1 MKTAHFLITDAG
13 SGHRSIANALK
24 DCLEQQDADWQ
35 ISIINV
41 YQTFWHDDSEG
52 IYNKIL
58 AWGLTRYYWPWVV
71 PLGRCKFSLYRKRW
85 ARLAQQWLAAH
96 PADLVVSF
104 IPFVNP
110 MLQAAARGALPGARF
125 VTLLC
130 DLVDLDGYYL
140 LPQATFDPHIHT
152 ICPSPRAVQQALKLG
167 YRQQQ
172 ITATSGLPLH
182 PENYAPQPVQRDLE
196 CAKLQLDPALPVLLL
211 CFGSRGTPEYE
222 KIIQQLEALPVQII
236 AVAGRNSA
244 LEQRLKTKAAQHYRN
259 RVLVLGFT
267 DRLPYFMRLADVFI
281 GKPGSTVYL
290 AAMNRVPV
298 ICELNRHTMLQ
309 ERANAEFLQE
319 FGMGATVDSFANIM
333 PAVQAM
339 LEPATL
345 ARYRVRLATYDNQA
359 VFEAANVLRQLA
371 LPQPPLLDSHAR
383 AV

>member
-13 SGHRSIANALK
+13 SGHRSIANAVK
-24 DCLEQQDADWQ
+24 DCLEQQDSDWQ

-58 AWGLTRYYWPWVV
+58 AWGLTRYYWPWIV

-85 ARLAQQWLAAH
+85 TGLAQQWLAAH

-110 MLQAAARGALPGARF
+110 MLQAAARNALPGARF

-140 LPQATFDPHIHT
+140 LPQAQFDAHIHA
-152 ICPSPRAVQQALKLG
+152 ICPSPRAVQQALDLG
-167 YRQQQ
+167 YSQQQ
-172 ITATSGLPLH
+172 ISATSGLPIH
-182 PENYAPQPVQRDLE
+182 PENYAAQAVQRDLE
-196 CAKLQLDPALPVLLL
+196 CAQLQLDPALPVLLL

-222 KIIQQLEALPVQII
+222 KIIQQLEALPLQII

-244 LEQRLKTKAAQHYRN
+244 LEQRLKTKAASQFRN

-309 ERANAEFLQE
+309 ERANAQFLQE
-319 FGMGATVDSFANIM
+319 SGMGATVDSFADIL

-345 ARYRVRLATYDNQA
+345 ASYRARLATYDNQA
-359 VFEAANVLRQLA
+359 VFEAANALRQLVHNPA
-371 LPQPPLLDSHAR
+371 QAG
-383 AV
+383 